1 MNYTRMPQ
9 YQNGGQQQ
17 QEAIMQLIQAFAQQ
31 NNLDPQQVMQ
41 ALQSGKLTIEQIEQ
55 ALNKQEAPQQEME
68 QEGMEQEEMG
78 QEETGQ
84 PQPQMMY
91 GGVPRYGMG
100 GSRYMYQNGGKINPT
115 DPSTYPTRNMEE
127 PTFFRQEARRQ
138 SMQPAK
144 KPIQSPMQNPRNP
157 RDFYDQNYI
166 NYINNLKNPNRMQ
179 RSPMMQSISPMMQY
193 GTFPKYQLG
202 GTAIDFSAVPQGPV
216 NSVGPRMEDGR
227 FISNNGLQL
236 AGNRAQMST
245 LGPNNSRMTI
255 GNPEVEMSTPEY
267 NNLAVKT
274 TNSVPTSGGKREF
287 EQAFDANRRSG
298 AKVFSFNNKLYNTNL
313 ASNNTKPIAKIS
325 QNGKVTPIVK
335 PTSSVKVNST
345 NTSTNTKNTVDPGIN
360 GARFAMQNMKKSFQ
374 PTISSRTP
382 MNSVVVRPGSTYQE
396 IAGPFIGA
404 FGDRKLNATAYKNYN
419 KNKDNSSLKS
429 TMKAGAVMGSVA
441 AAAMFGPEILAAMG
455 PMAIPFMTKYYPYVQ
470 KAVTNPKVLQ
480 SGQKLLNSGQKM
492 LQSPQLKGYMGKM
505 PFKFGGMFKNK
516 K

>member
-9 YQNGGQQQ
+9 YQNGGQQQQ

-41 ALQSGKLTIEQIEQ
+41 ALQSGKLTIEQIQQ
-55 ALNKQEAPQQEME
+55 ALSQQEAPQQEME
-68 QEGMEQEEMG
+68 QEGMEQEEGMG
-78 QEETGQ
+78 REEMGQ

-138 SMQPAK
+138 SMQPAR

-166 NYINNLKNPNRMQ
+166 NYINNLKNRNTMQ

-193 GTFPKYQLG
+193 GTLPRYGVG
-202 GTAIDFSAVPQGPV
+202 GNTIDFSAVPQGPI

-255 GNPEVEMSTPEY
+255 GNPEAEMSTPEY

-274 TNSVPTSGGKREF
+274 TNSIPTSGGRREF
-287 EQAFDANRRSG
+287 EQAFDAYRRSG

-325 QNGKVTPIVK
+325 QNGKITPIVK
-335 PTSSVKVNST
+335 PTIKNKTNQVITRNSGNVVPSVSVPVSI
-345 NTSTNTKNTVDPGIN
+345 P
-360 GARFAMQNMKKSFQ
+360 
-374 PTISSRTP
+374 ISSPVSPIYTLS
-382 MNSVVVRPGSTYQE
+382 NNNNLKSVTSKPNNNTNNNLNYE
-396 IAGPFIGA
+396 IGA
-404 FGDRKLNATAYKNYN
+404 A
-419 KNKDNSSLKS
+419 
-429 TMKAGAVMGSVA
+429 
-441 AAAMFGPEILAAMG
+441 ILAG
-455 PMAIPFMTKYYPYVQ
+455 SGLGLGVYKDYQ
-470 KAVTNPKVLQ
+470 KNPKSYYTLSELKALTKQ
-480 SGQKLLNSGQKM
+480 PLKPIKEFMARPNYTPAELKNIALN
-492 LQSPQLKGYMGKM
+492 GYNRLGESMYSNSARAM
-505 PFKFGGMFKNK
+505 ETVSRNFKNFIK
-516 K
+516 KPKY

>member
-1 MNYTRMPQ
+1 MPQ

-17 QEAIMQLIQAFAQQ
+17 QQQEQMMQLIQIFAQQ
-31 NNLDPQQVMQ
+31 NNLDPKQVIQ
-41 ALQSGKLTIEQIEQ
+41 ALQSGKLTIEQIQQ
-55 ALNKQEAPQQEME
+55 ALSQQEAPQQEME

-78 QEETGQ
+78 Q

-91 GGVPRYGMG
+91 GGVPRYEMG

-127 PTFFRQEARRQ
+127 PTFFRQEVRRQ

-144 KPIQSPMQNPRNP
+144 KPIQSSMQNPRNP
-157 RDFYDQNYI
+157 KDFYDQSYI
-166 NYINNLKNPNRMQ
+166 NYINNLGKPSNQNQYNTIQ
-179 RSPMMQSISPMMQY
+179 RSSYRPATPMMQY
-193 GTFPKYQLG
+193 ITLPRYGVG
-202 GTAIDFSAVPQGPV
+202 GTAIDFSAVPQSPV
-216 NSVGPRMEDGR
+216 NLVGPRMEDNR

-245 LGPNNSRMTI
+245 LGPNNSRMTV
-255 GNPEVEMSTPEY
+255 GNPETEMNTPEY

-274 TNSVPTSGGKREF
+274 TNSIPTSGGRKEF
-287 EQAFDANRRSG
+287 ELAFDANRRSG
-298 AKVFSFNNKLYNTNL
+298 AKVFPFNNKLYNTNL

-335 PTSSVKVNST
+335 SASKVKANPT
-345 NTSTNTKNTVDPGIN
+345 NTNTNTKNTVDPGIN

-382 MNSVVVRPGSTYQE
+382 MNSAVVRPGSTYQE

-404 FGDRKLNATAYKNYN
+404 FGDRKLNAAAYKNYN
-419 KNKDNSSLKS
+419 KNKDNSSP
-429 TMKAGAVMGSVA
+429 KAYAKASAVMGSVV
-441 AAAMFGPEILAAMG
+441 AAAMLAPEVLAGMG

-470 KAVTNPKVLQ
+470 KAVTNSKLLQ
-480 SGQKLLNSGQKM
+480 SGQTGQKLLNSGQKM

>member
-1 MNYTRMPQ
+1 MPQ

-17 QEAIMQLIQAFAQQ
+17 QQEAMMQLIQAFAQQ
-31 NNLDPQQVMQ
+31 NNLDPQQVIQ
-41 ALQSGKLTIEQIEQ
+41 ALQSGKLTIEQIQQ
-55 ALNKQEAPQQEME
+55 ALSQQESPQQEME
-68 QEGMEQEEMG
+68 QEGMEQEEM
-78 QEETGQ
+78 GQ

-138 SMQPAK
+138 SMQPVR

-157 RDFYDQNYI
+157 KDFYDQNYI
-166 NYINNLKNPNRMQ
+166 NYINNLKNLNRMQ

-193 GTFPKYQLG
+193 GTLPRYGVG
-202 GTAIDFSAVPQGPV
+202 GNTIDFSAVPQGPI

-255 GNPEVEMSTPEY
+255 GNPETEMSTPEY
-267 NNLAVKT
+267 NNLTVKT
-274 TNSVPTSGGKREF
+274 TNSIPTSGGRREF
-287 EQAFDANRRSG
+287 EQAFDAYRRSG

-335 PTSSVKVNST
+335 PT
-345 NTSTNTKNTVDPGIN
+345 I
-360 GARFAMQNMKKSFQ
+360 
-374 PTISSRTP
+374 
-382 MNSVVVRPGSTYQE
+382 
-396 IAGPFIGA
+396 
-404 FGDRKLNATAYKNYN
+404 
-419 KNKDNSSLKS
+419 KNKTNQIITRNSGNVVPSVSVPVSIPIPSPVSPIYTLNNNNNLKPVTS
-429 TMKAGAVMGSVA
+429 KPNNNTNNNLNYGISA
-441 AAAMFGPEILAAMG
+441 AILAGSGLGVGGYKVYQDYQKNPESYYTVSELKAMAKK
-455 PMAIPFMTKYYPYVQ
+455 PLKPIKEFMARPNYTPAELKQIALNGYNRLGESIYSNSNRAME
-470 KAVTNPKVLQ
+470 AVSKN
-480 SGQKLLNSGQKM
+480 
-492 LQSPQLKGYMGKM
+492 
-505 PFKFGGMFKNK
+505 FKNFIK
-516 K
+516 KPKY

>member
-1 MNYTRMPQ
+1 MNYTKMPQ

-17 QEAIMQLIQAFAQQ
+17 QQEQMMQLIQIFAQQ
-31 NNLDPQQVMQ
+31 NNVDPKQVIQ
-41 ALQSGKLTIEQIEQ
+41 ALQSGKLTIEQIEE
-55 ALNKQEAPQQEME
+55 ALNKQEAPQEEME
-68 QEGMEQEEMG
+68 QEDMEQS
-78 QEETGQ
+78 QY
-84 PQPQMMY
+84 QMMY

-166 NYINNLKNPNRMQ
+166 NYINNLKNRNTMQ

-193 GTFPKYQLG
+193 GTLPRYGVG
-202 GTAIDFSAVPQGPV
+202 GTAIDFSAVPQSPV
-216 NSVGPRMEDGR
+216 NLVGPRMEDGR

-245 LGPNNSRMTI
+245 LGPNNSRMTV
-255 GNPEVEMSTPEY
+255 GNPEAEMNTEGYDTPAFKVRYASTSVV
-267 NNLAVKT
+267 NN
-274 TNSVPTSGGKREF
+274 SIPTSGGSKEF
-287 EQAFDANRRSG
+287 ELAFDANRRSG
-298 AKVFSFNNKLYNTNL
+298 AKVFTFNNKIYNTNL
-313 ASNNTKPIAKIS
+313 ATNNTKPIAVINK
-325 QNGKVTPIVK
+325 NGSVTPVK
-335 PTSSVKVNST
+335 STSSNTKVNPT
-345 NTSTNTKNTVDPGIN
+345 KKVNTIDPGIN

-382 MNSVVVRPGSTYQE
+382 MNSVVVKPGSTYQE

-404 FGDRKLNATAYKNYN
+404 FGDRKLNAAAYKNYN
-419 KNKDNSSLKS
+419 KNKDNSSPKS
-429 TMKAGAVMGSVA
+429 NAKAVAAMGSIT
-441 AAAMFGPEILAAMG
+441 AAAMLAPQLLANMG
-455 PMAIPFMTKYYPYVQ
+455 SMAIPFMTKYYPYMQ

-480 SGQKLLNSGQKM
+480 SGQKM